1 MKTSA
6 RVKIVVGA
14 VVVASLLL
22 MTGAYSVYA
31 ANTESTQKYPPI
43 VEKLVQA
50 FNLDRNKVDKVLGEY
65 KQEREVQ
72 HKARLGERL
81 DQAVKDGKITE
92 KQKEAILKKMDEMKS
107 KLEELKNLSPEDRRE
122 ELEKLRTDLQTWAK
136 ENGIDQQF
144 MFKFGGH
151 KRGPWGFKKGFG
163 GPGMRGFGP
172 GCYGPAPDSSTPSA
186 DATKTSIEL

>member
-151 KRGPWGFKKGFG
+151 KRGPWG
-163 GPGMRGFGP
+163 
-172 GCYGPAPDSSTPSA
+172 
-186 DATKTSIEL
+186 